1 MCSQSDMQ
9 WHNLITSIFLSNKT
23 VDEIK
28 AEQKQIPII
37 KNNIFTIYHDA
48 LPFAYSNFDR
58 FFDGEIRFPVI
69 SPIQYQ
75 IEGEKFNHTTLKVI
89 STQEWIDGY
98 LSYPLKSVHVGNE
111 DDRKKLW
118 EILQN
123 QSTITK
129 RFGFPNIQELI
140 THYLKIQFDHGSKKD
155 FEIVISPL
163 VKIKN
168 VQFSE
173 NQFIVNIQ
181 SSSELDGLQLNI
193 LLKRESQTMWR
204 DTREIERTN
213 NSIVFSVASMLP
225 FDALEVELIHRESC
239 LTLDRAYETVPLEN
253 ATEPLLRILDG
264 FCSIDKFRKLLFE
277 PETEKKPQ
285 DVFEDAVTWL
295 LSLAGFETIR
305 LRIGRK
311 PFDKLLN
318 NGVYHVGS
326 ADIIAYEENKRILLI
341 DCDIGTVDPKKVQKL
356 AELKKHFRERLKGY
370 EKLPIVPILFT
381 PKDFRGASPSLDVMI
396 ADQAIIK
403 RIFKAVAQGNREHAR
418 SLLYYSGL

>member
-1 MCSQSDMQ
+1 M
-9 WHNLITSIFLSNKT
+9 
-23 VDEIK
+23 
-28 AEQKQIPII
+28 
-37 KNNIFTIYHDA
+37 
-48 LPFAYSNFDR
+48 
-58 FFDGEIRFPVI
+58 
-69 SPIQYQ
+69 
-75 IEGEKFNHTTLKVI
+75 
-89 STQEWIDGY
+89 
-98 LSYPLKSVHVGNE
+98 
-111 DDRKKLW
+111 
-118 EILQN
+118 
-123 QSTITK
+123 
-129 RFGFPNIQELI
+129 
-140 THYLKIQFDHGSKKD
+140 
-155 FEIVISPL
+155 
-163 VKIKN
+163 
-168 VQFSE
+168 
-173 NQFIVNIQ
+173 NIQ

-253 ATEPLLRILDG
+253 ATEPFLKILDG
-264 FCSIDKFRKLLFE
+264 FCSIDEFRKLLFE

-356 AELKKHFRERLKGY
+356 AELKKYFRDNLKGY
-370 EKLPIVPILFT
+370 EKLPIIPILFT
-381 PKDFRGASPSLDVMI
+381 PKDFRATFPSLEVMI
-396 ADQAIIK
+396 ADQGVIK
-403 RIFKAVAQGNREHAR
+403 RIFEAVAKGNREQAR
-418 SLLYYSGL
+418 SLLYYPGF